1 MDEIVFIE
9 SLDLLLLYLELSIL
23 YILKFNDTY
32 RNRCLSYEEMDVPW
46 MKNGDAIIKGN
57 D

>member
-57 D
+57 E